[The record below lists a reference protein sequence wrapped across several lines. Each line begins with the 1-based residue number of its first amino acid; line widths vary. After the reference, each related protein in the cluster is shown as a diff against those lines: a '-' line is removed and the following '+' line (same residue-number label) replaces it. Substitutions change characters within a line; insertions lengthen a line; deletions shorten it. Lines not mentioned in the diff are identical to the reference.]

1 GNEIANI
8 RSALKNDYEAAR
20 QQETLLSE
28 RISTLKND
36 ELDLQTRSIRYNML
50 RREADTNRQLY
61 DALLQRYKEIGV
73 AGNVGTNNV
82 SIIDRADVPGKPSSP
97 KILLNLALAF
107 VFGLFSAIAIALIR
121 YFLREANAA
130 AAA

>member
-1 GNEIANI
+1 M
-8 RSALKNDYEAAR
+8 
-20 QQETLLSE
+20 SE

-36 ELDLQTRSIRYNML
+36 ELDLQSRSIRYNML

-82 SIIDRADVPGKPSSP
+82 SIIDRADVPGNPRSP